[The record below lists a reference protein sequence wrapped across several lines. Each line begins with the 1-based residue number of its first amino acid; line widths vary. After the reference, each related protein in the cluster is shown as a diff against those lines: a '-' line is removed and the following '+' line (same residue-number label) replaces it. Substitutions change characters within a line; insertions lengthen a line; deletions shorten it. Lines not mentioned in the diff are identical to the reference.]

1 MLKYWLIYSR
11 KQYIRTFC
19 NNRFLI
25 SPFSSVVKDIYICST
40 FMPFKSCMCQKLE
53 FSLEG
58 SSKMVYPPPTLN
70 WHLQYQKIFYEMLFS
85 NGRWAQ
91 LVWEFTGLQSHKLLH
106 FFWIWRY
113 IVFMS
118 EAPVWPCLSF
128 THSLAH
134 SVIHTLRGVTVLFFG
149 LYNSTLKLYRGKHIK
164 LVCLV

>member
-1 MLKYWLIYSR
+1 MISDFYVNPLNIVLKYWLIYSR

-58 SSKMVYPPPTLN
+58 SSKMVYPPLN

-91 LVWEFTGLQSHKLLH
+91 LGWIISLRAHRTTISQIIT
-106 FFWIWRY
+106 FFLDLEIYRFY
-113 IVFMS
+113 ERSSCMTLFV
-118 EAPVWPCLSF
+118 L
-128 THSLAH
+128 HSLTRSLRH
-134 SVIHTLRGVTVLFFG
+134 SHAQGCNRFIFWT
-149 LYNSTLKLYRGKHIK
+149 I
-164 LVCLV
+164 